1 MRRLWLLGLVFCF
14 AGCPS
19 DTNPLDD
26 DPFNS
31 DPNDPVICVGDPDTN
46 IVCKKESEF
55 WDCTTMPN
63 GDVKCGREDTQTPGG
78 TGTWECVEDGN
89 KIVCKSKDGT
99 APPAGTTE
107 WTCTTDGEWTVC
119 EKDAPVPPGGGT
131 WNCELDSEF
140 NWDCTSEGTPPNP
153 IPPPPTNPPPTTEPP
168 EMPPGGGSYEC
179 YEADPAAGAPSLPP
193 GEAWATVVTKKVI
206 YNGETAVYVRVT
218 FNKAFVDNTYGANAF
233 AYQNAQG
240 KSTGHSFGDLEESD
254 KAEIFFA
261 DSKGD
266 LAMHLAVDYISA
278 SSSASS
284 GYACLGVKGGEGQVI
299 MGNAA
304 DVLAARSSLHV
315 NMNDYGY
322 VLTQDSP
329 ATDKNYTPNP
339 TYPKWIF
346 DVWYEVW
353 VRWSAFGTDGPSRAY
368 ITGIHASPSKIGPK
382 SLTVVPGKCP

>member
-1 MRRLWLLGLVFCF
+1 MRQLSCLGLLLCL

-19 DTNPLDD
+19 DTSPLDD
-26 DPFNS
+26 DPYNS
-31 DPNDPVICVGDPDTN
+31 DPNDPVVCVGDPDST

-78 TGTWECVEDGN
+78 SGTWECTEEGT

-99 APPAGTTE
+99 APSGASE

-119 EKDAPVPPGGGT
+119 EKEAPVPPGGGT
-131 WNCELDSEF
+131 WSCALDSEL
-140 NWDCTSEGTPPNP
+140 NWSCTSDG
-153 IPPPPTNPPPTTEPP
+153 PPPTPPTTPPPTTTPP
-168 EMPPGGGSYEC
+168 EMPPGGGTFDC
-179 YEADPAAGAPSLPP
+179 YETDPAATVPALPP

-206 YNGETAVYVRVT
+206 YNGQTSVYVRVT
-218 FNKAFVDNTYGANAF
+218 FNKAFVDNTYGASSSP
-233 AYQNAQG
+233 YTDKKGGTKQH
-240 KSTGHSFGDLEESD
+240 TFGDLVGSD

-261 DSKGD
+261 DTNGD

-278 SSSASS
+278 SETASS
-284 GYACLGVKGGEGQVI
+284 GYACLGATGGDGSVI
-299 MGNAA
+299 VGSAS

-329 ATDKNYTPNP
+329 VTDANYAPDP
-339 TYPKWIF
+339 QYPKWIF

-353 VRWSAFGTDGPSRAY
+353 VKWSAFGAGGPSRAY
-368 ITGIHASPSKIGPK
+368 ITGIHASPSRIGTNTIP
-382 SLTVVPGKCP
+382 VNPAQCP